1 MNAHTLTFGL
11 QAPGTVRTA
20 RGWEWRWTGA
30 AVMGILN
37 VTPDSFSDG
46 GRHAALDAA
55 LHSARAMRDA
65 GVLILDIGGEST
77 RPGAAPVP
85 AHEELDRVLPLI
97 RALAGQGV
105 LLSVDTMKAE
115 VAAAALRAGAH
126 LINDV
131 TGLRDPEMRRVCADA
146 GAPACVMHMQGQ
158 PQTMQAAPHYGNV
171 VDEVHAYLREQA
183 REALNAGVPDVLL
196 DPGIGFGKTLDH
208 NLSLLRALPDLTAGP
223 HPVLI
228 GASRKRLIDLI
239 AQVPHAADR
248 DPGTLALHLYAA
260 RQGAAV
266 VRAHAAAAHVQALRV
281 QAALDVQSAPGAA
294 PGPALDS
301 GAMKPAL
308 NTVMPPAGQEQP

>member
-11 QAPGTVRTA
+11 PAPGTIRAA

-77 RPGAAPVP
+77 RPGAAPVA

-158 PQTMQAAPHYGNV
+158 PQTMQAAPHYGDV
-171 VDEVHAYLREQA
+171 VQEVHTYLREQA

-228 GASRKRLIDLI
+228 GASRKRLIDLM
-239 AQVPHAADR
+239 ASVPDAADR
-248 DPGTLALHLYAA
+248 DPGTLALHLHAA
-260 RQGAAV
+260 RSGAAV

-281 QAALDVQSAPGAA
+281 QAALNAP
-294 PGPALDS
+294 PGPALHSD
-301 GAMKPAL
+301 G
-308 NTVMPPAGQEQP
+308 

>member
-1 MNAHTLTFGL
+1 
-11 QAPGTVRTA
+11 
-20 RGWEWRWTGA
+20 
-30 AVMGILN
+30 MGILN

-77 RPGAAPVP
+77 RPGAVPVA

-158 PQTMQAAPHYGNV
+158 PQTMQAAPHYGDV
-171 VDEVHAYLREQA
+171 VQEVHTYLREQA
-183 REALNAGVPDVLL
+183 REALAAGVPDVLL

-228 GASRKRLIDLI
+228 GASRKRLIDLM
-239 AQVPHAADR
+239 ASVPDAADR
-248 DPGTLALHLYAA
+248 DPGTLALHLHAA

-281 QAALDVQSAPGAA
+281 QAALNAP
-294 PGPALDS
+294 PGPALHSD
-301 GAMKPAL
+301 G
-308 NTVMPPAGQEQP
+308 